1 MALDLPGYGG
11 RPAVEVLSFEEL
23 AQDVEGA
30 IERAKLARPVLVGHS
45 LGGMIVQT
53 MLRRRP
59 KGYRAAVLFGTSPAF
74 GDPSGEFQKKF
85 LADRLRPLAGGKTM
99 PELAAEIVDPLMGPA
114 PDPSGRALAIECM
127 GAVPISTY
135 RACVECLIDFDER
148 GNLARIE
155 VPVLCLA
162 AEHDRN
168 APAAMMERMAAKIPG
183 ARYVCLRGVGHLA
196 NVEAPRAFDSAIF
209 DFLREAVPGAE
220 AAGERRH
227 A

>member
-1 MALDLPGYGG
+1 
-11 RPAVEVLSFEEL
+11 
-23 AQDVEGA
+23 
-30 IERAKLARPVLVGHS
+30 
-45 LGGMIVQT
+45 
-53 MLRRRP
+53 
-59 KGYRAAVLFGTSPAF
+59 
-74 GDPSGEFQKKF
+74 
-85 LADRLRPLAGGKTM
+85 M

-114 PDPSGRALAIECM
+114 PDPSGRALAIACM

-135 RACVECLIDFDER
+135 RACVQCLIDFDER

-168 APAAMMERMAAKIPG
+168 ALAAMMERMAAKIPG
-183 ARYVCLRGVGHLA
+183 ARYVCLPAVGHLA

-209 DFLREAVPGAE
+209 DFLREALPGPE
-220 AAGERRH
+220 VAGEGRH

>member
-1 MALDLPGYGG
+1 
-11 RPAVEVLSFEEL
+11 
-23 AQDVEGA
+23 
-30 IERAKLARPVLVGHS
+30 
-45 LGGMIVQT
+45 
-53 MLRRRP
+53 
-59 KGYRAAVLFGTSPAF
+59 
-74 GDPSGEFQKKF
+74 
-85 LADRLRPLAGGKTM
+85 
-99 PELAAEIVDPLMGPA
+99 
-114 PDPSGRALAIECM
+114 
-127 GAVPISTY
+127 
-135 RACVECLIDFDER
+135 
-148 GNLARIE
+148 

-162 AEHDRN
+162 TEHDRN